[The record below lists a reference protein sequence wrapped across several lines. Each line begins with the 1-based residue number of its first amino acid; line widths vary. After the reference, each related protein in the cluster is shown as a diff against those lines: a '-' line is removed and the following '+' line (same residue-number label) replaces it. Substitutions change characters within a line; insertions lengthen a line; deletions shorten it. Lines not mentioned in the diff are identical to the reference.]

1 MRSPLNPILPLIEG
15 ETPSGYVSRVARL
28 YRTTPRDL
36 CSDLG
41 MRWPFLCSGHE
52 DQLERLA
59 WLTAQDSSAL
69 KMWSATKLAPG
80 RYRVGR
86 THSSTGVFRRTASR
100 FCPLCVSEA
109 RTQTGA
115 HGIYELLE
123 WKVLSLHRCEKH
135 GVGLRTLPAAGHSH
149 EAYDFA
155 TQAIRHWEIIENAAA
170 EATILPPT
178 RFEGYARERI
188 QNGPQRDWLH
198 GFDLTS
204 LHGACV
210 SLGAALEGVGVKN
223 TAKSLD
229 GSDTPRLAELGYSY
243 LSDGPEGLFRA
254 LHLLHENS
262 RSERPYFSSDL
273 GPFYEWLHDGQDEP
287 ILHDIRTKTREHI
300 FETYPIPL
308 DKEVL
313 GKKPQREIW
322 LTMEEARR
330 RSGFGAVFLKKL
342 LGHLD
347 GISPDEAVKRTDVRV
362 SELAKAQAFWADL
375 VNLSQAAS
383 LLSIRSEQ
391 VKALMCL
398 GVLTEVQIT
407 SALRYA
413 RRQEI
418 QSLLRWVESLPNA
431 PGEAGF
437 LPLREFCRSK
447 GISLV
452 RVVAACLSG
461 ELEGQLRQGA
471 GAGVHAIE
479 VYERALASKDAVQL
493 DRDLS
498 LAEAAKFLKISII
511 SIRKLRDAGYL
522 AVINK
527 LNPDTNHIKTYVS
540 RDSIRAFQAQ
550 YATLGQIAVHRNV
563 APIHL
568 ARQLDREEVSSIS
581 CDGSLVRVYNREA
594 VLPDG
599 NWHSESMT
607 SSRVQGDGQ

>member
-59 WLTAQDSSAL
+59 WLTGQDCSAL
-69 KMWSATKLAPG
+69 KLCSATKLAAG
-80 RYRVGR
+80 RYRVGL

-109 RTQTGA
+109 RTQSGE

-123 WKVLSLHRCEKH
+123 WKVLSLHRCDKH

-155 TQAIRHWEIIENAAA
+155 TQAIKHWEVIEKAVADA
-170 EATILPPT
+170 IILPPI
-178 RFEGYARERI
+178 RFEDYVRERI
-188 QNGPQRDWLH
+188 RSGPQGDWLN

-210 SLGAALEGVGVKN
+210 SLGAALEGFG
-223 TAKSLD
+223 ARAAMSLD
-229 GSDTPRLAELGYSY
+229 RSVTPRLAELGHSY
-243 LSDGPEGLFRA
+243 MSDGPDGLSRA
-254 LHLLHENS
+254 LHLLHGNS

-273 GPFYEWLHDGQDEP
+273 GPFYEWLHDGQDDP
-287 ILHDIRTKTREHI
+287 ILHEIRTKTREHI
-300 FETYPIPL
+300 FETYPVPL
-308 DKEVL
+308 DKDVL
-313 GKKPQREIW
+313 GQKPQREIW
-322 LTMEEARR
+322 LTMEEARK

-342 LGHLD
+342 LGYIE
-347 GISPDEAVKRTDVRV
+347 GISADDAMKRTDVRV
-362 SELAKAQAFWADL
+362 TELAWAQAFWSEL
-375 VNLSQAAS
+375 MNLSQAAKE
-383 LLSIRSEQ
+383 LSIRSEQ
-391 VKALMCL
+391 VKVLMRL
-398 GVLTEVQIT
+398 GVLTQVQVT

-418 QSLLRWVESLPNA
+418 QFLLRRIGGLPDVTNDV
-431 PGEAGF
+431 GY
-437 LPLREFCRSK
+437 LPLRTFCRSR
-447 GISLV
+447 GISLA

-461 ELEGQLRQGA
+461 ELEGQLRQGT

-479 VYERALASKDAVQL
+479 VSERAFAQKDAICL
-493 DRDLS
+493 ERDLT
-498 LAEAAKFLKISII
+498 LAETAKFLKISII
-511 SIRKLRDAGYL
+511 SIRKLRNAGYL

-527 LNPDTNHIKTYVS
+527 LNPDTIHIRTYVC
-540 RDSIRAFQAQ
+540 RDSIRGFQAR
-550 YATLGQIAVHRNV
+550 YATLGQIAVQRNV

-568 ARQLDREEVSSIS
+568 ARQLDREEISPIS
-581 CDGSLVRVYNREA
+581 CDGSLVRVYDKEA

-599 NWHSESMT
+599 IWLSKSAID
-607 SSRVQGDGQ
+607 RQAQGEGK